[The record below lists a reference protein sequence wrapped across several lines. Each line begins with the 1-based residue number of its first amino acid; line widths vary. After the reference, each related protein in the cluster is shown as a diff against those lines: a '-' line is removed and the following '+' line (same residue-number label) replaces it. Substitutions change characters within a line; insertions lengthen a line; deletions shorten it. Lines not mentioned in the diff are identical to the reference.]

1 MAHRYLIVISRRSR
15 NHLAIGQIAAATG
28 LTGHHSIGSCH
39 VLTDADVSPLSFSGG
54 LVIGDLFHRHGV
66 GPAITALDAAD
77 AAALSHAT
85 VDTLVSRYWGSYVA
99 IVNESGGSLIL
110 RDPSGS
116 MACYYS
122 SCGHAIAFASDAE
135 LLVAAGLITPRIDW
149 GFVARTLYANDLP
162 LRETALQGVME
173 LLAGNMARI
182 GDEGVTPIPFWSPWQ
197 FVGHDLSICPESQAE
212 RLERVVHNC
221 IRSWGATHNKAVL
234 AVSGG
239 LDSSIVAASL
249 SGALDLDCFTMS
261 TVEPIGNE
269 EPYARA
275 LCDALGLPLTA
286 FTYALAD
293 ADIRASSFAH
303 LPRPGG
309 RTQGLAYDAPLL
321 RLISET
327 GADAFY
333 TGTGGDNVFHF
344 THSARPLV
352 DQYLSTGLNSG
363 LLATWRD
370 IVALTGASGWEVL
383 RHALRV
389 PRRGSQKYS
398 WKFDSEFLSREVL
411 DMVTALPPTHAWL
424 DAPDKALPGKAAHV
438 AMILRAQHYLHGYD
452 RRLPFTPV
460 APLLSQ
466 PVIELCL
473 SIPSWY
479 VCRGGVD
486 RSVARAGFADR
497 LPPLILDRRVKGGPD
512 SFAIEIL
519 QANLPAVKERLLDGQ
534 LAAHHIVDRQALERA
549 LDPARLGRSIE
560 YVRLLLLL
568 DTEAWIDNWQS
579 KSGQS
584 QGGRSYARAVV
595 G

>member
-1 MAHRYLIVISRRSR
+1 MAHRYLILIPRGSR
-15 NHLAIGQIAAATG
+15 NQLAIGEIAAATG
-28 LTGHHSIGSCH
+28 LTGHHSIGSFH
-39 VLTDADVSPLSFSGG
+39 VLTDAAKPPLTFPNG
-54 LVIGDLFHRHGV
+54 LIVGDLFDLHGV

-77 AAALSHAT
+77 AAALSHQT
-85 VDTLVSRYWGSYVA
+85 VDTLLNRYWGSYAA
-99 IVNESGGSLIL
+99 IVNEAGRPSIL

-116 MACYYS
+116 MPCYYS
-122 SCGHAIAFASDAE
+122 NTAHAIAFASDAE
-135 LLVAAGLITPRIDW
+135 LLVAAGLVSPRIDW
-149 GFVARTLYANDLP
+149 GLVAQTLYANDLP
-162 LRETALQGVME
+162 LRETALEGVTE
-173 LLAGNMARI
+173 LLAGNMASI
-182 GDEGVTPIPFWSPWQ
+182 TDEGVTTSSRWSPWD
-197 FVGHDLSICPESQAE
+197 FVAHDLSLSPDEQDE

-249 SGALDLDCFTMS
+249 SGALDLDCFTMA
-261 TVEPIGNE
+261 TVEPKGNE

-275 LCDALGLPLTA
+275 LCDALGLRLTA

-293 ADIRASSFAH
+293 ADIGVSSFAH

-321 RLISET
+321 RLIRET

-333 TGTGGDNVFHF
+333 TGSGGDNVFHF

-352 DQYLSTGLNSG
+352 DQYLSTGLNG
-363 LLATWRD
+363 DLLTTWRD
-370 IVALTGASGWEVL
+370 IAALTGASAWEVL

-389 PRRGSQKYS
+389 PRRGSQKYR
-398 WKFDSEFLSREVL
+398 WKFDPEFLSRDVL
-411 DMVTALPPTHAWL
+411 DIVTALQPTHAWL
-424 DAPDKALPGKAAHV
+424 EAPAKALPGKAAHV
-438 AMILRAQHYLHGYD
+438 GMILRAQHYLHGYD

-460 APLLSQ
+460 APLMSQ
-466 PVIELCL
+466 PVVETCL

-486 RSVARAGFADR
+486 RSVARAGFAGR
-497 LPPLILDRRVKGGPD
+497 LPRSILDRRVKGGPD

-519 QANLPAVKERLLDGQ
+519 QANLPTVRERLLDGQ
-534 LAAHHIVDRQALERA
+534 LATHRIVDRPALERA
-549 LDPARLGRSIE
+549 LDPSRLGRGIE

-568 DTEAWIDNWQS
+568 DTEAWIAGWQS
-579 KSGQS
+579 RSGQW
-584 QGGRSYARAVV
+584 QAGQLDARKGV